1 MRTTGMVSQ
10 SRAAWLAEM
19 HSDQDSLWRVAA
31 MLRDPKH
38 AGWVG
43 QDAPEVVQL
52 PKDVADRLALRL
64 EDVAANLEGE

>member
-1 MRTTGMVSQ
+1 
-10 SRAAWLAEM
+10 
-19 HSDQDSLWRVAA
+19 